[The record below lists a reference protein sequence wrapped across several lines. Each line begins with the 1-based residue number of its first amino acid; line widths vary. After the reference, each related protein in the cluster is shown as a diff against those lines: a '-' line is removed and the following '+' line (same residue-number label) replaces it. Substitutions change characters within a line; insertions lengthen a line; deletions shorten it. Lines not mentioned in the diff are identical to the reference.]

1 MKMGDGG
8 GELGRGSSKKE
19 SYWYCGG
26 SVLGEETAAQ
36 AP

>member
-8 GELGRGSSKKE
+8 GVGRESSKKE
-19 SYWYCGG
+19 SYGCCGG